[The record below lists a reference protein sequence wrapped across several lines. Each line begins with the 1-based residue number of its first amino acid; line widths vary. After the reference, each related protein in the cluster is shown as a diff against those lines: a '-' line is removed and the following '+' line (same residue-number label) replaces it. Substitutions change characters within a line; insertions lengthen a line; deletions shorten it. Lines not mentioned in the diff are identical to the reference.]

1 MVTILMMLAKMAT
14 LDLLKIKVF
23 WKQICDVIV
32 SVRDVTNKVL
42 LGESNYIVNMIMWP
56 KLCNSSISMGEV
68 IMTSIL

>member
-1 MVTILMMLAKMAT
+1 MMSAKMAA

-23 WKQICDVIV
+23 WKQIYDVIV

-56 KLCNSSISMGEV
+56 KLCNSSISMREV

>member
-1 MVTILMMLAKMAT
+1 MMSAKMAA

-23 WKQICDVIV
+23 WKQIYDVIV

-56 KLCNSSISMGEV
+56 KLGNSSISMRGI
-68 IMTSIL
+68 IMPSIL